1 MISNP
6 PSIGFL
12 TKNDGRG
19 FFFCV
24 CKRSPQI
31 SWGIFREFFNKW
43 LRLIWRRM
51 QSLCKAKIM
60 FHSCGAIWELIP
72 DLIDAGLDVLKPIP
86 TDYPESGVRELK
98 VEFGRSFV
106 FWGGGAR
113 HPSHPAAQDSGE
125 IEQLCARASA
135 PS

>member
-1 MISNP
+1 
-6 PSIGFL
+6 
-12 TKNDGRG
+12 
-19 FFFCV
+19 
-24 CKRSPQI
+24 
-31 SWGIFREFFNKW
+31 
-43 LRLIWRRM
+43 M